1 MKSSHLLTFTLGV
14 IVTAVSVSAVSYV
27 NALNDK
33 PIKACAD
40 RKTGVMRYIDKGR
53 CKRTE
58 RALTWNQIGP
68 QGVPGIAGAAG
79 SPGIHGS
86 PGTPGAKLRVVD
98 ANGQDMGLLL
108 SEGQGEVTVLLTNKV
123 WLLSSYTSNRARGS
137 VHSYDNHFLDSNCTQ
152 EIPISIHSTS
162 SVQTVFNFKGKHW
175 NIVRLEPISNQ
186 AVIYQGD
193 GPCRQLST
201 AHVAS
206 WINIGYRIPVIEEI
220 QPPTYTA
227 PLSIIFG

>member
-1 MKSSHLLTFTLGV
+1 MKLNQLAAFTLGV
-14 IVTAVSVSAVSYV
+14 LVTAVSVSAVSYV

-58 RALTWNQIGP
+58 RTLTWNQIGP

-79 SPGIHGS
+79 LPGIHGS
-86 PGTPGAKLRVVD
+86 PGTPGVNLRVVD
-98 ANGQDMGLLL
+98 ANGHDMGLLL
-108 SEGQGEVTVLLTNKV
+108 SEGQGEVTVLLANKV
-123 WLLSSYTSNRARGS
+123 WLLSSYASNQARGS

-152 EIPISIHSTS
+152 ALPIWIYPSSST
-162 SVQTVFNFKGKHW
+162 QTVFSFQGKHW

-186 AVIYQGD
+186 AVIYRGD
-193 GPCRQLST
+193 GDCTQLGTSD
-201 AHVAS
+201 VERWS
-206 WINIGYRIPVIEEI
+206 ILYRIPVIEEI
-220 QPPTYTA
+220 QPPTYIA
-227 PLSIIFG
+227 PLSIRVG